1 MTTALMCLLIVAILP
16 YVFTG
21 AGAYLRIKQ
30 FGSLDDQQPRVQ
42 ALELRGTGARAYAA
56 QHNAWEAL
64 AFFAS
69 ADVVTHLVGVD
80 PAKTALPLIIFV
92 VARVLHGIVYIANL
106 AALRTLIF
114 VIGTGC
120 VLHLFYLAITA

>member
-69 ADVVTHLVGVD
+69 AVVVTHLVGVD
-80 PAKTALPLIIFV
+80 PATRGRRTSRTSRLETFLFFQVVPFAIPSRPL
-92 VARVLHGIVYIANL
+92 H
-106 AALRTLIF
+106 
-114 VIGTGC
+114 
-120 VLHLFYLAITA
+120 